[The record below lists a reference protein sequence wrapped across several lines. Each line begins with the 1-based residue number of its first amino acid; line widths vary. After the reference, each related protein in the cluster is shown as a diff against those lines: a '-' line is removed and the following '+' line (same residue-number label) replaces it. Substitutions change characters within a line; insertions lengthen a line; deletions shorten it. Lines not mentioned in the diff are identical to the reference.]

1 MATFEKDTQ
10 EIESGELKSSG
21 IQLSEIINWT
31 FTHKLFIAISVIAC
45 LALGIFYAKHS
56 QPIYERSSSVMLR
69 TDANGQSQI
78 SELAAFSDLG
88 IGGTNIDV
96 YNEMQA
102 FQSPVLMLDVV
113 NRLKLNVTYSNKNW
127 IGRINDLYT
136 NSPLSA
142 EFSNIPEKYDGK
154 KLRRFS
160 FLTEKRADGKIDISE
175 FRINNKEIDAE
186 MTATLGKPF
195 KTPAGTIVLHAT
207 NFYNSNFEK
216 PVTVSYALPEVTAK
230 SNSARLSVNLADKN
244 STVINFSYTDPSAKR
259 AEDVLQTL
267 LAAYNDEWKRY
278 TSESTLNTAKFI
290 NERLTVIEKE
300 LSSVDENIAKFKSDN
315 QLLDINAETMQVTS
329 ESSKYSDLTFQTSNQ
344 LAVARFIREYLTD
357 KTKEYDL
364 LPSNSGIESQSIESQ
379 IAEYNKLLLDRQR
392 LAAGSSDNNPLVA
405 DLNEQLK
412 MLHSAIQKSV
422 DNHISSL
429 EIQLARLT
437 DQEMS
442 IANRISSSPEKAKDL
457 ISIERQ
463 QQIKGELYL
472 YLLQKREEN
481 ELQAS
486 ITVNNT
492 RLIKP
497 ATGNDAPVSPKTA
510 IIYMASLILGLAIPY
525 GYMFLSGMFN
535 TTVRNR
541 KDIEGLTAPFIGE
554 IPQIGKPQRLN
565 SFRKKFFQK
574 EVEDAAPKIVV
585 ESHNRDAANEAFR
598 AARTNLDFMIGN
610 NNQTETI
617 LITSYFPGSGKSFI
631 SANMATAAALKG
643 KKVAVID
650 LDIRKGTFSKLVHS
664 PRKGVCTYLNGL
676 CSLDEIIVDGANSG
690 LPFDTIPTGQLPPN
704 PAELLLS
711 ERLDEIAAELKKR
724 YDYIYLDCA
733 PALAVTDTNI
743 ISRIADRTM
752 FVIRVRLMDRRIL
765 PEVERL
771 YHEGIYKNF
780 AIILNGC
787 ENTSGKY
794 GKYSNYGYG
803 YGYGYGSTSSFSGVG
818 GGVQKKTESQRKSSK
833 TRWKI
838 VEVDD
843 E

>member
-1 MATFEKDTQ
+1 M
-10 EIESGELKSSG
+10 
-21 IQLSEIINWT
+21 
-31 FTHKLFIAISVIAC
+31 IAC

-113 NRLKLNVTYSNKNW
+113 NRLKLNVTYTNKNW

-142 EFSNIPEKYDGK
+142 EFSNIPEKYDGR
-154 KLRRFS
+154 KLYRFS
-160 FLTEKRADGKIDISE
+160 FLAEKRADGKIDISE
-175 FRINNKEIDAE
+175 FRINKKDIDTE
-186 MTATLGKPF
+186 MTVMIGKPF

-216 PVTVSYALPEVTAK
+216 AVTVNYALPEVTAK

-315 QLLDINAETMQVTS
+315 QLLDLNAETMQVTS

-364 LPSNSGIESQSIESQ
+364 LPSNSGIESRSIEEQ

-442 IANRISSSPEKAKDL
+442 IANRISSSPEKGKGPHFHRTATTNQRRAVSLFAPETGRKR
-457 ISIERQ
+457 IASKHHRQ
-463 QQIKGELYL
+463 QHPSHKAGHR
-472 YLLQKREEN
+472 KRRAGFAKN
-481 ELQAS
+481 
-486 ITVNNT
+486 
-492 RLIKP
+492 
-497 ATGNDAPVSPKTA
+497 GNHLFGFVDLRFGHPLWLHV
-510 IIYMASLILGLAIPY
+510 
-525 GYMFLSGMFN
+525 
-535 TTVRNR
+535 
-541 KDIEGLTAPFIGE
+541 PFRHV
-554 IPQIGKPQRLN
+554 QHDRAQPQRHRRTDRPVYRRN
-565 SFRKKFFQK
+565 STNRQTATPEQFQK
-574 EVEDAAPKIVV
+574 EILPKRSGRRCSKIVV
-585 ESHNRDAANEAFR
+585 ESHNRDTANEAFR

-631 SANMATAAALKG
+631 SANMATAVALKG

-664 PRKGVCTYLNGL
+664 RARAY
-676 CSLDEIIVDGANSG
+676 
-690 LPFDTIPTGQLPPN
+690 
-704 PAELLLS
+704 
-711 ERLDEIAAELKKR
+711 
-724 YDYIYLDCA
+724 A
-733 PALAVTDTNI
+733 PI
-743 ISRIADRTM
+743 
-752 FVIRVRLMDRRIL
+752 
-765 PEVERL
+765 
-771 YHEGIYKNF
+771 
-780 AIILNGC
+780 
-787 ENTSGKY
+787 
-794 GKYSNYGYG
+794 
-803 YGYGYGSTSSFSGVG
+803 
-818 GGVQKKTESQRKSSK
+818 
-833 TRWKI
+833 
-838 VEVDD
+838 
-843 E
+843 